1 MKTINEYRF
10 KSVLTSIGFT
20 LLITSLVACDRGT
33 DTDNANNAGASP
45 GYDAGY
51 EFGIKLAILRQ
62 QQQGIELDDAFKGLL
77 DALSDTSQIIS
88 RTELCDG
95 LQPAELKPAEV
106 EFKPAESVMPP
117 QTQARPHGNIV
128 DFTSD
133 DSAALN
139 SSGEGVVTLPG
150 GVQYEVLTAGSGEQ
164 PQAGDAIEIR
174 YQAYLDNG
182 TIIDSTDVDGGLL
195 HMPLNDI
202 AAPGLKEALLL
213 MDAGARWQVV
223 VPPNE
228 GLRTTE
234 NRMLRG
240 RESRMLRGRNLIYD
254 IELISIERAQ
264 PAEASD

>member
-33 DTDNANNAGASP
+33 DTDNVNNAGASP

-106 EFKPAESVMPP
+106 EFKSAEIQLKPADNIQPP
-117 QTQARPHGNIV
+117 QKEVRSHSFVNYTNDNFAE
-128 DFTSD
+128 
-133 DSAALN
+133 LN
-139 SSGEGVVTLPG
+139 ASRVGVVTLPS
-150 GVQYEVLTAGSGEQ
+150 GVQYEVLNEGKGEP
-164 PQAGDAIEIR
+164 PQTGDAILIS
-174 YQAYLDNG
+174 YMAYLPDG
-182 TIIDSTDVDGGLL
+182 TVFDTTDDGELMYTSL
-195 HMPLNDI
+195 DEI
-202 AAPGLKEALLL
+202 VIPGLKEALQL
-213 MDAGARWQVV
+213 MNAGARWQVV
-223 VPPNE
+223 IPPNR
-228 GLRTTE
+228 GYSTG
-234 NRMLRG
+234 NRMFG
-240 RESRMLRGRNLIYD
+240 RRDLIYD
-254 IELISIERAQ
+254 IKLVSIDRAQ
-264 PAEASD
+264 PSQANY